1 MKKQCG
7 LKQNSALKKE
17 LLILFSQY
25 AFSLVPNLLFF
36 FFAEGNLLETYQT
49 ILNRIKKK
57 LCNIIY
63 LHNL

>member
-36 FFAEGNLLETYQT
+36 FAEGNLLETD
-49 ILNRIKKK
+49 IKP
-57 LCNIIY
+57 Y
-63 LHNL
+63 LIE

>member
-17 LLILFSQY
+17 LLILFSQS

-36 FFAEGNLLETYQT
+36 FAEGNLLETD
-49 ILNRIKKK
+49 IKSYLIELKK
-57 LCNIIY
+57 LCNITY